1 MFKILLIEICR
12 ESKLLEL
19 FQDIRTTFYADIV
32 YRSLIFYLRILLSTR
47 YIYIAIKNGESVR
60 IFSKLAKTSFS
71 IVVATFLYF
80 ILNKLDKGDSLKPR
94 VPRNI
99 LIPSRM

>member
-47 YIYIAIKNGESVR
+47 YIYIVKSVR
-60 IFSKLAKTSFS
+60 ILSKLAETSFS
-71 IVVATFLYF
+71 IVVAHFLYF

>member
-32 YRSLIFYLRILLSTR
+32 YRSLIFYLRILSSTR
-47 YIYIAIKNGESVR
+47 YIYIVKSVR
-60 IFSKLAKTSFS
+60 ILSKIAETSFS
-71 IVVATFLYF
+71 IVVAHFLYF

>member
-12 ESKLLEL
+12 ESKLLGL
-19 FQDIRTTFYADIV
+19 FRDIRTTFYADIV
-32 YRSLIFYLRILLSTR
+32 YRSLIFYLRILSSTR
-47 YIYIAIKNGESVR
+47 YIYIVKSVR
-60 IFSKLAKTSFS
+60 ILSKIAETSFS

>member
-12 ESKLLEL
+12 ESKLLGL
-19 FQDIRTTFYADIV
+19 FRDIRTT
-32 YRSLIFYLRILLSTR
+32 LILFIARWYSIYESSTR
-47 YIYIAIKNGESVR
+47 YIYIVKSVR
-60 IFSKLAKTSFS
+60 ILSKIAETSFS

>member
-1 MFKILLIEICR
+1 MSKILLIEICR
-12 ESKLLEL
+12 ESKLLGL
-19 FQDIRTTFYADIV
+19 FRDIRTTFYADIV

-47 YIYIAIKNGESVR
+47 YIYIVKSVR
-60 IFSKLAKTSFS
+60 ILSKIAETSFS
-71 IVVATFLYF
+71 IVVAHFLYF

>member
-1 MFKILLIEICR
+1 MSKILLIEICR

-47 YIYIAIKNGESVR
+47 YIYIVKSVR
-60 IFSKLAKTSFS
+60 ILSKIAETSFS
-71 IVVATFLYF
+71 IVVAHFLYF

>member
-1 MFKILLIEICR
+1 MSKILLIEICR

-19 FQDIRTTFYADIV
+19 FQVIRTTFYADIV
-32 YRSLIFYLRILLSTR
+32 YRSLIFYLRILSSTR
-47 YIYIAIKNGESVR
+47 YMVKSYIVKSVR
-60 IFSKLAKTSFS
+60 ILSKIAETSFS
-71 IVVATFLYF
+71 IVVAHFLYF

>member
-1 MFKILLIEICR
+1 MSKILLIEICR

-19 FQDIRTTFYADIV
+19 FQVIRTTFYADIV
-32 YRSLIFYLRILLSTR
+32 YRSLIFYLRILSSTR
-47 YIYIAIKNGESVR
+47 YIYIVKSVR
-60 IFSKLAKTSFS
+60 ILSKIAETSFS
-71 IVVATFLYF
+71 IVVAHFLYF

>member
-1 MFKILLIEICR
+1 MSKILLIEICR
-12 ESKLLEL
+12 ESKLLGL
-19 FQDIRTTFYADIV
+19 FRDIRTTFYADIV
-32 YRSLIFYLRILLSTR
+32 YRSLDILSSTR
-47 YIYIAIKNGESVR
+47 YIYIVKSVR
-60 IFSKLAKTSFS
+60 ILSKIAETSFS

>member
-1 MFKILLIEICR
+1 MSKILLIEICR
-12 ESKLLEL
+12 ESKLLGL
-19 FQDIRTTFYADIV
+19 FRDIRTTFYADIV
-32 YRSLIFYLRILLSTR
+32 YRSLIFYLRILSSTR
-47 YIYIAIKNGESVR
+47 YMVKSYIVKSIL
-60 IFSKLAKTSFS
+60 SKIAETSFS

>member
-19 FQDIRTTFYADIV
+19 FQNIRTTFYADIV
-32 YRSLIFYLRILLSTR
+32 YRSLDILSSTR
-47 YIYIAIKNGESVR
+47 YIYIVKSVR
-60 IFSKLAKTSFS
+60 ILSKIAETSFS

>member
-1 MFKILLIEICR
+1 MSKILLIEICR
-12 ESKLLEL
+12 ESKLLGL
-19 FQDIRTTFYADIV
+19 FRDIRITFYADIV
-32 YRSLIFYLRILLSTR
+32 YRSLIFYLRILSSTR
-47 YIYIAIKNGESVR
+47 YIYIVKSVR
-60 IFSKLAKTSFS
+60 ILSKIAETSFS

>member
-19 FQDIRTTFYADIV
+19 FQVIRTTFYADIV
-32 YRSLIFYLRILLSTR
+32 YRSLIFYLRILSSTR
-47 YIYIAIKNGESVR
+47 YIYIVKSVR
-60 IFSKLAKTSFS
+60 ILSKIAETSFS
-71 IVVATFLYF
+71 IVVAHFLYF

>member
-1 MFKILLIEICR
+1 MSKILLIEICR
-12 ESKLLEL
+12 ESKLLGL
-19 FQDIRTTFYADIV
+19 FRDIRTTFYADIV

-47 YIYIAIKNGESVR
+47 YIYIVKSVR
-60 IFSKLAKTSFS
+60 ILSKIAETSFS

>member
-12 ESKLLEL
+12 ESKLLGL
-19 FQDIRTTFYADIV
+19 FQVIRTTFYADIV
-32 YRSLIFYLRILLSTR
+32 YRSLIFYLRILSSTR
-47 YIYIAIKNGESVR
+47 YIYIVKSVR
-60 IFSKLAKTSFS
+60 ILSKIAETSFS

>member
-1 MFKILLIEICR
+1 MSKILLIEICR

-19 FQDIRTTFYADIV
+19 FWDIRTTFYADIV

-47 YIYIAIKNGESVR
+47 YIYIVKSVR
-60 IFSKLAKTSFS
+60 ILSKLAETSFS

>member
-47 YIYIAIKNGESVR
+47 YIYIVKSVR
-60 IFSKLAKTSFS
+60 ILSKIAETSFS

>member
-19 FQDIRTTFYADIV
+19 FQVIRTTFYADIV
-32 YRSLIFYLRILLSTR
+32 YRSLIFYLRILSSMR
-47 YIYIAIKNGESVR
+47 YIYIVKSVR
-60 IFSKLAKTSFS
+60 ILSKIAETSFS

>member
-19 FQDIRTTFYADIV
+19 FRDIRTTFYADIV

-47 YIYIAIKNGESVR
+47 YIYIVKSVR
-60 IFSKLAKTSFS
+60 ILSKIAETSFS

>member
-1 MFKILLIEICR
+1 MSKILLIEICR

-19 FQDIRTTFYADIV
+19 FQVIRTTFYADIV
-32 YRSLIFYLRILLSTR
+32 YRSLIFYLRILSSTR
-47 YIYIAIKNGESVR
+47 YIYIVKSVR
-60 IFSKLAKTSFS
+60 ILSKIAETSFS

>member
-32 YRSLIFYLRILLSTR
+32 YRSLIFYLRILSSTR
-47 YIYIAIKNGESVR
+47 YIYIVKSVR
-60 IFSKLAKTSFS
+60 ILSKIAETSFS

>member
-32 YRSLIFYLRILLSTR
+32 YRSLIFYLRILSSTR
-47 YIYIAIKNGESVR
+47 YIYIVKSVR
-60 IFSKLAKTSFS
+60 ILSKNAETSFS

>member
-19 FQDIRTTFYADIV
+19 FQNIRTTFYADIV

-47 YIYIAIKNGESVR
+47 YIYIVKSVR
-60 IFSKLAKTSFS
+60 ILSKIAETSFS

>member
-12 ESKLLEL
+12 ESKLVEL

-47 YIYIAIKNGESVR
+47 YIYIVKSVR
-60 IFSKLAKTSFS
+60 ILSKIAETSFS

>member
-19 FQDIRTTFYADIV
+19 FRDIRTTFYADIV
-32 YRSLIFYLRILLSTR
+32 YRSLIFYLRILSSTR
-47 YIYIAIKNGESVR
+47 YIYIVKSVR
-60 IFSKLAKTSFS
+60 ILSKIAETSFS

>member
-12 ESKLLEL
+12 ESKLLGL
-19 FQDIRTTFYADIV
+19 FRDIRTTFYADIV

-47 YIYIAIKNGESVR
+47 YIYIVKSVR
-60 IFSKLAKTSFS
+60 ILSKIAETSFS
-71 IVVATFLYF
+71 IVVAHFLYF

>member
-19 FQDIRTTFYADIV
+19 FQNIRTTFYADIV
-32 YRSLIFYLRILLSTR
+32 YRSLIFYLRILSSTR
-47 YIYIAIKNGESVR
+47 YIYIVKSVR
-60 IFSKLAKTSFS
+60 ILSKIAETSFS